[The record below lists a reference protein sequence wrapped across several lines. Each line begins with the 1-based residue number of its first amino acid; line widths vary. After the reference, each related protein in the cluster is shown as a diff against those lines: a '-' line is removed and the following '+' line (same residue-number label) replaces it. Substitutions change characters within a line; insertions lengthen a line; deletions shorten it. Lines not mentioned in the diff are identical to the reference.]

1 MENKIKKK
9 KHIICNFLLILS
21 LISVIGNFV
30 VVLLLKNNK
39 DLLINTLSSIL
50 LCIFV
55 IFFILSSITNT
66 KKNKSPIVVSS
77 IILILFNLIQIGTNL
92 DLLSILEIN
101 NVPDF
106 TNKSLIDVIKWS
118 EKNKVKINQIYEYSD
133 TIDEY
138 KIINQDIKEDTLT
151 KDIKELTVSISEGA
165 NPNKEVV
172 IPDMETWDA
181 DRVLKF
187 INTNFLNNVNVEFV
201 ISDKNKDTVIEQS
214 TSGTIKR
221 SDELKL
227 TF

>member
-1 MENKIKKK
+1 MEKKTKNK

-92 DLLSILEIN
+92 DLLSILELN

-106 TNKSLIDVIKWS
+106 TNKSLIDVIK
-118 EKNKVKINQIYEYSD
+118 
-133 TIDEY
+133 
-138 KIINQDIKEDTLT
+138 
-151 KDIKELTVSISEGA
+151 
-165 NPNKEVV
+165 
-172 IPDMETWDA
+172 
-181 DRVLKF
+181 
-187 INTNFLNNVNVEFV
+187 
-201 ISDKNKDTVIEQS
+201 
-214 TSGTIKR
+214 
-221 SDELKL
+221 
-227 TF
+227 